1 MTTITSYEDYL
12 REYKKSIDNPEQFW
26 EEQAENFVW
35 KKKKIVGVVKTNASL
50 FLNFIIFWAKEIYL
64 KLNFVRIRRSYH
76 EKTNA
81 SHQHS
86 AFKPRWAPIV
96 LRLVI
101 TWEVGVLPGFFLFA
115 LWTFADNVESWIARV
130 GLRGWI

>member
-1 MTTITSYEDYL
+1 MEL
-12 REYKKSIDNPEQFW
+12 
-26 EEQAENFVW
+26 
-35 KKKKIVGVVKTNASL
+35 SL
-50 FLNFIIFWAKEIYL
+50 FS
-64 KLNFVRIRRSYH
+64 FVSLFVCLFGQQRKNNNKVSASYTRTNKH

-101 TWEVGVLPGFFLFA
+101 T
-115 LWTFADNVESWIARV
+115 
-130 GLRGWI
+130 

>member
-1 MTTITSYEDYL
+1 MELSLFSFVSLFVCLFGQQRKNNNKVSASYTRTNKRSPFFLHCKIVKFSKKDVL
-12 REYKKSIDNPEQFW
+12 NLKTKSI
-26 EEQAENFVW
+26 
-35 KKKKIVGVVKTNASL
+35 S
-50 FLNFIIFWAKEIYL
+50 
-64 KLNFVRIRRSYH
+64 RSYH

-101 TWEVGVLPGFFLFA
+101 T
-115 LWTFADNVESWIARV
+115 
-130 GLRGWI
+130 